1 MLLQSDVQEHVFT
14 FKVILYI
21 CSTCQQS
28 AAVAE
33 LVSARSCEGFKLELH
48 LYFSVFM
55 FGA

>member
-33 LVSARSCEGFKLELH
+33 GGTGVSTELRG
-48 LYFSVFM
+48 V
-55 FGA
+55 